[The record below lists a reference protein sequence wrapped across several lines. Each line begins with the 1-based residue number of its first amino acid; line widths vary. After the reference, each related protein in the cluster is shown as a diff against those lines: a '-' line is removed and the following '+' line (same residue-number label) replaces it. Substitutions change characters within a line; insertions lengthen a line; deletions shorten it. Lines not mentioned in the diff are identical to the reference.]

1 MIIDISKT
9 IDLFQFYLFFPK
21 LLERIVYNRII
32 NYVDKFDISDHQYGL
47 RKNHSTSQALLQLY
61 NKISAAIDRKEF
73 TVGIFLDLSKAL
85 DTVNHDILF
94 DNLEH
99 YGIRGVALDWM
110 KNYFHN
116 RLQFVQYN
124 DTLSTFKSIR
134 CGVPQRSILGPL
146 LFLLYIN
153 DLCDVTN
160 VLEFILFAD
169 DTNLFYSHKNQS
181 SLANVINREIHKL
194 SEWFRANKLSI
205 NIKKS
210 NYMLFKPRQ
219 KRLNIELPISL
230 NGDKIDMVK
239 EVVFLGVIL
248 DEHISWKPH
257 ISHVARKISKS
268 IGIIYK
274 ASFCLSKTSLYK
286 LYYSLVYPYIQYC
299 IIVWGSTY
307 QTNLNRIVLLQLL

>member
-1 MIIDISKT
+1 
-9 IDLFQFYLFFPK
+9 
-21 LLERIVYNRII
+21 LERIVYNRII
-32 NYVDKFDISDHQYGL
+32 NYVDKFDIISDHQYGL

-110 KNYFHN
+110 KNSFHN

-134 CGVPQRSILGPL
+134 CGVPQSSILGPL

-181 SLANVINREIHKL
+181 SLANVINHEIHKL

-219 KRLNIELPISL
+219 KN
-230 NGDKIDMVK
+230 
-239 EVVFLGVIL
+239 
-248 DEHISWKPH
+248 
-257 ISHVARKISKS
+257 
-268 IGIIYK
+268 
-274 ASFCLSKTSLYK
+274 
-286 LYYSLVYPYIQYC
+286 
-299 IIVWGSTY
+299 
-307 QTNLNRIVLLQLL
+307 